1 MFIVIKLKGITSAA
15 KEVEL
20 SHEVKFIT
28 AQLKLSGGTNMLNM
42 QSRWEA
48 YPTRQSKRVGNV

>member
-1 MFIVIKLKGITSAA
+1 MKLKGINIAA

-28 AQLKLSGGTNMLNM
+28 AQLKLSGGTNMLYM
-42 QSRWEA
+42 QSRWKA
-48 YPTRQSKRVGNV
+48 YPTGQSKRVGNV